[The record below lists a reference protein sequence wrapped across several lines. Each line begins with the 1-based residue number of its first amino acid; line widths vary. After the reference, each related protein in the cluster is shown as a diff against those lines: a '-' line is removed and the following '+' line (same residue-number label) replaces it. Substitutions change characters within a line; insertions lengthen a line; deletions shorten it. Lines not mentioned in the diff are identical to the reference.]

1 MCLQP
6 SLWCDAGRA
15 DYFGTVSNLA
25 ARVAGLAAPGQI
37 LVEGMEAFRREK
49 AWQRRNDAI
58 ALPPEPI
65 SEAAKGIPGGSE
77 GVVLEQIG
85 YYLLK
90 VTALDF
96 AHTKSQ
102 DLLAQVPLHVSAV
115 SCLPSICYASTV
127 HRRGS

>member
-1 MCLQP
+1 MRLR
-6 SLWCDAGRA
+6 SNSWCDAGRA

-49 AWQRRNDAI
+49 AWQRKNDAI
-58 ALPPEPI
+58 VLPPEPM
-65 SEAAKGIPGGSE
+65 SEIAKGIPGGSE

-90 VTALDF
+90 VTTTDS
-96 AHTKSQ
+96 AHTRSF
-102 DLLAQVPLHVSAV
+102 
-115 SCLPSICYASTV
+115 
-127 HRRGS
+127 